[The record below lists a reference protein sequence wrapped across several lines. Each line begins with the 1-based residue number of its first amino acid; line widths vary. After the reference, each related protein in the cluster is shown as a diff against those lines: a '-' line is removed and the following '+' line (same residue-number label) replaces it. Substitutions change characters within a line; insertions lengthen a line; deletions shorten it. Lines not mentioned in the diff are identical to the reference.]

1 MGICYT
7 IAAVFLGMQLA
18 AGENLSAAN
27 PDFLRLQKALE
38 QHNFIVKLAPPP
50 VRGAYGLF
58 DSKTRIIWIHPL
70 VFDLGIA
77 RPTLIHEAV
86 HAAQLC
92 HGGKTVK
99 ALNLAIEPPAMT
111 RRFFMNYQGFSRQIE
126 AEAYTVQVQPDGLD
140 LVISL
145 LQKYCP

>member
-1 MGICYT
+1 MAISST
-7 IAAVFLGMQLA
+7 IIAVFLITQVTAGGDLA
-18 AGENLSAAN
+18 ASN
-27 PDFLRLQKALE
+27 PDFLRLQNVLE
-38 QHNFIVKLAPPP
+38 GYGFIVKIIPTP

-58 DSKTRIIWIHPL
+58 DSKTRSIWIHPI

-99 ALNLAIEPPAMT
+99 ALDLGMEPPAIT
-111 RRFFMNYQGFSRQIE
+111 RRFFMNYEGFSRQIE
-126 AEAYTVQVQPDGLD
+126 AEAYTIQVQPDGVD

-145 LQKYCP
+145 LQKYCS

>member
-1 MGICYT
+1 MIVIAT
-7 IAAVFLGMQLA
+7 IIAVSLITQVISDGD
-18 AGENLSAAN
+18 LSRSN
-27 PDFLRLQKALE
+27 PDFVRLQRVVE
-38 QHNFIVKLAPPP
+38 EYNFKVKIEPTP

-58 DSKTRIIWIHPL
+58 DSKTRIIWIHPI

-92 HGGKTVK
+92 YGGKTVK
-99 ALNLAIEPPAMT
+99 ALNLEIEPPPMT
-111 RRFFMNYQGFSRQIE
+111 RRFFMNYEGFSRQIE
-126 AEAYTVQVQPDGLD
+126 AEAYTVQVQPDGVD

-145 LQKYCP
+145 LQKHCR

>member
-1 MGICYT
+1 MAIYHT
-7 IAAVFLGMQLA
+7 IITVYLGLQIA
-18 AGENLSAAN
+18 AGENLSVSN
-27 PDFLRLQKALE
+27 PDFLHLQEVLE
-38 QHNFIVKLAPPP
+38 SYNFTVKISPPT

-99 ALNLAIEPPAMT
+99 ALNLGIEPPPMT
-111 RRFFMNYQGFSRQIE
+111 RRFFMNYEGFSRQIE
-126 AEAYTVQVQPDGLD
+126 AEAYTVQVQPDGID

-145 LQKYCP
+145 LQKYCS

>member
-1 MGICYT
+1 MAIYHT
-7 IAAVFLGMQLA
+7 IIAFSLGLQIA
-18 AGENLSAAN
+18 AGENLSISN
-27 PDFLRLQKALE
+27 PDFLRLQTALE
-38 QHNFIVKLAPPP
+38 KHNFVVKISPPP

-99 ALNLAIEPPAMT
+99 ALNLGLEPPAIT
-111 RRFFMNYQGFSRQIE
+111 RRFFMNYEGFTRQIE
-126 AEAYTVQVQPDGLD
+126 AEAYSIQVQPDGLD

-145 LQKYCP
+145 LQKYCH